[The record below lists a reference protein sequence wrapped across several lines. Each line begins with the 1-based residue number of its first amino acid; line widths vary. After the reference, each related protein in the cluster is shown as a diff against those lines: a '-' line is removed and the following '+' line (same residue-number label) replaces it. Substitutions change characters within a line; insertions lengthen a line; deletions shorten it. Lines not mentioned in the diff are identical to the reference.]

1 MALKMCQIIRGRMKG
16 PPQSS
21 TLIEDQKG
29 VASATAAAAQAHTK
43 VLRQAAHGRVELLML
58 HIFFSNF
65 RGHISTR
72 TSVKILQPY
81 IITLF

>member
-58 HIFFSNF
+58 HIFFKLS
-65 RGHISTR
+65 RSH
-72 TSVKILQPY
+72 
-81 IITLF
+81 